1 MTHLVS
7 GVCVTGKDV
16 LEENENA
23 LGLGPLPW
31 GRTEAAAGWGQGKA
45 GGGGDGQIPLKSF
58 SLENG
63 KWKESKD
70 QPKEWDSLM
79 SFF

>member
-1 MTHLVS
+1 M
-7 GVCVTGKDV
+7 GKDRGSCRV
-16 LEENENA
+16 
-23 LGLGPLPW
+23 GPVK
-31 GRTEAAAGWGQGKA
+31 R
-45 GGGGDGQIPLKSF
+45 GGDGQIPLKSF